1 MKKNNKSI
9 VTTKEIFQHGNNN
22 ILYNLVR
29 SKRQKTSELIIE
41 NENEITL
48 RVPFDKPLE
57 EIKEIIQKKIHR
69 ILKKQ
74 DEYRKTTP
82 EIEELSY
89 LPSSTLPYLGNN
101 YTIEFRNIHTGTDS
115 NTTSLNDNEKAE
127 LNDNNLLFYLK
138 DVENYQDT
146 NDEYIKNKIKELYEN
161 WLYEQA
167 QIIFKEKI
175 NKFSKMMEVDPKDWQ
190 IKKLKNR
197 WGSVTKNKKIV
208 LNMNLIKTSENIIDY
223 IIIHELCHLKIEG
236 HSHNFWNLLHK
247 FVPDY
252 NERIKWLELNSK
264 NILKS

>member
-1 MKKNNKSI
+1 MKKNKYI
-9 VTTKEIFQHGNNN
+9 VTTKEIFEHGSNN

-57 EIKEIIQKKIHR
+57 EIKEIIQKKIQW

-74 DEYRKTTP
+74 DDYRKTKP
-82 EIEELSY
+82 QINELSY
-89 LPSSTLPYLGNN
+89 LSSSTLPYLGNN
-101 YTIEFRNIHTGTDS
+101 YTIELRNIHTNTDS

-127 LNDNNLLFYLK
+127 LNDNNLLFYLE
-138 DVENYQDT
+138 DVEKYQDT

-161 WLYEQA
+161 WLYKQA

-175 NKFSKMMEVDPKDWQ
+175 NKFSKMIEVNPKDWQ

-208 LNMNLIKTSENIIDY
+208 LNVNLIKTPKNIIDY

-252 NERIKWLELNSK
+252 DERIKWLELNSK
-264 NILKS
+264 NILQS